1 MYKATNDPNIDWI
14 IVYGY
19 RPFYTSPTIHPAGE
33 LLRKTYAPLFEKY
46 GVDLVIT
53 SHNHNYQRSYP
64 LIYNIQDSRQPLIK
78 DTNATQ
84 YYMPGVPIYVGVGTA
99 GNNLY
104 DFRGQAP
111 FMVSQFRE
119 NGFLHV
125 NITNNKNEDVL
136 TGTFQNIG
144 NDTLDDQFI
153 ITKSKTY

>member
-1 MYKATNDPNIDWI
+1 
-14 IVYGY
+14 
-19 RPFYTSPTIHPAGE
+19 
-33 LLRKTYAPLFEKY
+33 
-46 GVDLVIT
+46 
-53 SHNHNYQRSYP
+53 
-64 LIYNIQDSRQPLIK
+64 
-78 DTNATQ
+78 
-84 YYMPGVPIYVGVGTA
+84 MPGVPIYVGVGTA